1 MRFSYLISDSISIN
15 QPVNA
20 FKCNQNTITG
30 GGFRLRL
37 IWYQTVTETQTAIGS
52 TCLMCGD
59 CQTLSP
65 SPRSPADVDSYLAT
79 TGSLTDTLH
88 QPLITPHSADM
99 EQDILCNL
107 LSMEEEADMM
117 IVLWWPP
124 PDVSRVSGSVYTT
137 HESVH
142 SAAATALQPV
152 LAQPA
157 SAFSVMS
164 PASGNCSSLI
174 VMMSMSS
181 ICSLW

>member
-1 MRFSYLISDSISIN
+1 MRFSYLISDSISIK

-107 LSMEEEADMM
+107 LCMEEEADMTTE
-117 IVLWWPP
+117 LW
-124 PDVSRVSGSVYTT
+124 
-137 HESVH
+137 
-142 SAAATALQPV
+142 
-152 LAQPA
+152 
-157 SAFSVMS
+157 
-164 PASGNCSSLI
+164 
-174 VMMSMSS
+174 
-181 ICSLW
+181 